1 METFYS
7 SGIRRMEQAN
17 LKLQDLEMGT
27 LLIHQDLYPGI
38 RQEAQKGAC
47 NHGSGQAELGG

>member
-1 METFYS
+1 
-7 SGIRRMEQAN
+7 MEQAN